1 MSTEN
6 SNKGLAAHSKSRT
19 DKVIEKFRDAML
31 AIEIDIEQNDGIYPF
46 NAGRLTQSEV
56 CRRAG
61 VHKVTLQ
68 NSSHKT
74 TTREMISSWIKA
86 INGKIITG
94 KKAVRKTVTTR
105 ADDWKS
111 RYLRAVNQTN
121 LYHLQ
126 MVSLQS
132 DLLKAKDLIVTLEA
146 RNLQFQVELSK
157 GKVVRIAKKSGHR

>member
-6 SNKGLAAHSKSRT
+6 SKRGLAAHSKSRT
-19 DKVIEKFRDAML
+19 SKVKEKFRDAMH

-46 NAGRLTQSEV
+46 NAGRVTQAEV

-61 VHKVTLQ
+61 AHKVTLQ

-74 TTREMISSWIKA
+74 TTRETINSWIKA
-86 INGKIITG
+86 INSKIITG
-94 KKAVRKTVTTR
+94 KKAVRKTVTIR
-105 ADDWKS
+105 ADDWKA

-132 DLLKAKDLIVTLEA
+132 ALRESKDLIAALEEK
-146 RNLQFQVELSK
+146 NLQLQTEVSK
-157 GKVVRIAKKSGHR
+157 GRVVRITKKSGH